1 MAHPSPVS
9 LLATALFHKGKTQ
22 MVRTNNE
29 LFDILRGLHVPGLN
43 KHSDELVKLC
53 EIGMEKRP
61 EDLLVNEL
69 LEIAIS
75 TIVAPKDRT
84 EIGQIDALTLEARE
98 IFRSIEALTD
108 DQLRQMVDEGALSS
122 DCREWIAQILFHRD
136 EERRL
141 AEEIMRTLL
150 DDEDA
155 PKTRKDSSKS
165 GAAGI

>member
-1 MAHPSPVS
+1 
-9 LLATALFHKGKTQ
+9 

-75 TIVAPKDRT
+75 TIVAATDRT
-84 EIGQIDALTLEARE
+84 EIGGQIDALTPEAQE

-108 DQLRQMVDEGALSS
+108 DQLKQMVDEGALSL

-150 DDEDA
+150 DHEDA
-155 PKTRKDSSKS
+155 PKTRKNSSKS